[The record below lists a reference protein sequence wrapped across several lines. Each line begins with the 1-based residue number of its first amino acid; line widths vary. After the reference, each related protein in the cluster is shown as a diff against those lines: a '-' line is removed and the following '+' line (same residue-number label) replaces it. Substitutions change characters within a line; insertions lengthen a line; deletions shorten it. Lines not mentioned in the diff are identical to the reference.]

1 MRKLKWE
8 QIGIMNMNYLFYT
21 LDYFLDAAVDM
32 GVQNINL
39 WVANPHAHLDEAS
52 DADYRRIAAKLRE
65 RDLKCSAF
73 ARNRSSIRL
82 TSRRRIRAFAGVQSR
97 R

>member
-21 LDYFLDAAVDM
+21 LEYFLDAAVDM

-39 WVANPHAHLDEAS
+39 WVANPHAH
-52 DADYRRIAAKLRE
+52 
-65 RDLKCSAF
+65 
-73 ARNRSSIRL
+73 
-82 TSRRRIRAFAGVQSR
+82 
-97 R
+97 